1 MANNSTKARVRPSLA
16 GCIVPRYNWLVIL
29 SSTSFP
35 FIAIF
40 ALSFLLALILT
51 PLAGWLGRR
60 WGLVD
65 RPGGRR
71 AHRGE
76 IPRTGGIALFGAFTI
91 TLLLAFLLFRR
102 WLPASTDPNETTR
115 LAGLLVGS
123 TFAFIFG
130 LVDDKHELSWRGQIT
145 VQLVCSAIA
154 IVALIFIERVNNP
167 FSANQ
172 IVFPDLI
179 VWALTAFWFLGAMNT
194 VNWLDGLDGL
204 AAGVA
209 AILSAVLVAH
219 MLFRADPPQLSVAV
233 LPLALL
239 GATLGFLPFNF
250 NPARIFMGSSGSYFL
265 GFAVA
270 ALGIIGGARMATV
283 LMVLGLP
290 IVDVAWLIWRRRR
303 RGLSAGQGGRDHLH
317 FRLLDL
323 GLGQRQIV
331 LGYYAF
337 CAAFGLLALSI
348 GPRIYKLLAL
358 LALGGIV
365 LAVLWWAEREETQ
378 RPV

>member
-358 LALGGIV
+358 LTLGGIV
-365 LAVLWWAEREETQ
+365 LAVLWWAERQES
-378 RPV
+378 